1 MAKVLVVDD
10 TAVDR
15 RLAGRLLEKSSNLE
29 VRYASNGS
37 EALER
42 IRLDQPDLV
51 LTDLQMP
58 DIDGLQLV
66 TSIAESWPELP
77 VVLMTAHGSENVAA
91 QALANG
97 AACYVPKT
105 ELAEELLPTVSQILS
120 MSISDQRYRRL
131 IGCATRTEFEFE
143 LENDGELIEPLVDL
157 IQQVVHSM
165 NLFDSA
171 GRVRLGVALE
181 HALANAMFRGNLE
194 IPRNAANILDPQLVR
209 ERSSRSPWRDRRV
222 HVHMLVTRDL
232 AQFVIRDEGPGF
244 DRKLIP
250 DAGDPDSF
258 RDGVGRGLVLIKTF
272 IDEAVFNDSGNQI
285 TLIKRRDSHDSRAA
299 RSARTPHF

>member
-15 RLAGRLLEKSSNLE
+15 RLAGGLLEKSPNLE
-29 VRYASNGS
+29 VVYANNGS
-37 EALER
+37 EAIES
-42 IRLDQPDLV
+42 IRNDLPDLV

-66 TSIAESWPELP
+66 TSITESHPDLP

-97 AACYVPKT
+97 AACYVPKVD
-105 ELAEELLPTVSQILS
+105 LADELLPTVSQILS
-120 MSISDQRYRRL
+120 MSEGDQRYRRL
-131 IGCATRTEFEFE
+131 IACSKKTEFEFE
-143 LENDGELIEPLVDL
+143 LLNDPELIEPLVDL
-157 IQQVVHSM
+157 IQQVVSSM

-194 IPRNAANILDPQLVR
+194 LPRNDANILDRQQVE
-209 ERSSRSPWRDRRV
+209 ERMEQAPYKDRRV
-222 HVHMLVTRDL
+222 YVSALITRDL
-232 AQFVIRDEGPGF
+232 AQFVVRDEGPGF
-244 DRKLIP
+244 DKSLIP

-272 IDEAVFNDSGNQI
+272 MDEVEFNDPGNQL
-285 TLIKRRDSHDSRAA
+285 TMIKRRSR
-299 RSARTPHF
+299 

>member
-15 RLAGRLLEKSSNLE
+15 RLAGGLLEKSPNLE
-29 VRYASNGS
+29 VSYANNGA
-37 EALER
+37 EALKA
-42 IRLDQPDLV
+42 IRESMPDLV

-58 DIDGLQLV
+58 DVDGLELV
-66 TSIAESWPELP
+66 TSITEQHPDLP

-97 AACYVPKT
+97 AACYVPKR

-120 MSISDQRYRRL
+120 MSDSDQLYKKL
-131 IGCATRTEFEFE
+131 ITCSTKTEFEFD
-143 LENDGELIEPLVDL
+143 LENDPSLIEPLVDL
-157 IQQVVHSM
+157 IQQVISSM

-181 HALANAMFRGNLE
+181 HALVNAIFRGNLE
-194 IPRNAANILDPQLVR
+194 LDRNETNILDQQAVATKMQQAPF
-209 ERSSRSPWRDRRV
+209 RDR
-222 HVHMLVTRDL
+222 HVYVSALMTRDL

-244 DRKLIP
+244 DKTLIP
-250 DAGDPDSF
+250 NAGDPNAF

-272 IDEAVFNDSGNQI
+272 MDEVIFNDSGSQI
-285 TLIKRRDSHDSRAA
+285 TLIKRRQR
-299 RSARTPHF
+299 